1 MITLTPLKEFHT
13 PIVAVCINPDI
24 FEGKSISEIAQLPV
38 TEGNKKNRL
47 GNLFKI
53 DVDSAETPNITVNAN
68 VSKVKRICMG
78 MEKGEVVINGE
89 AGMHL
94 GEKMTGGKIV
104 VNGNVSG
111 WVGSAMKGGTIEIH
125 GNAGDYLASPYR
137 GSSVGMRGG
146 EIVVDGNVGSDC
158 ACYMKGGV
166 IKIRGNA
173 GPFLGFHMS
182 KGTIYVEK
190 ECKTR
195 VGTSMTGGK
204 IVVSGFLEE
213 VMPSFTIDAIKPKVK
228 IDDKEKATGPFYV
241 FIGDL
246 AEHGSG
252 KVYVSKATNP
262 HLGPIYDKYL
272 D

>member
-1 MITLTPLKEFHT
+1 
-13 PIVAVCINPDI
+13 
-24 FEGKSISEIAQLPV
+24 
-38 TEGNKKNRL
+38 
-47 GNLFKI
+47 
-53 DVDSAETPNITVNAN
+53 
-68 VSKVKRICMG
+68 
-78 MEKGEVVINGE
+78 
-89 AGMHL
+89 
-94 GEKMTGGKIV
+94 
-104 VNGNVSG
+104 
-111 WVGSAMKGGTIEIH
+111 
-125 GNAGDYLASPYR
+125 
-137 GSSVGMRGG
+137 MRGG

-182 KGTIYVEK
+182 KGTIYIEK

-213 VMPSFTIDAIKPKVK
+213 VMPSFTVDAIKPKVK